1 MKKKSIA
8 ILLLCLAIFTMI
20 PLATVSAASNV
31 QGQNLYSGVEYQ
43 VQGQG
48 SLFFDGYIYGGGAY
62 YGPEASFKITNA
74 NGQVVWTG
82 YRAVTSSGQYFSFE
96 VSGLPYGTYTITA
109 IAETPHSSVVINDGF
124 FR

>member
-1 MKKKSIA
+1 LKKKSIA

-20 PLATVSAASNV
+20 PLATASAASNV
-31 QGQNLYSGVEYQ
+31 QGQALYSGYQ